1 MKTDMCPF
9 VNKIYE
15 CLETTNNIYI
25 VLEFC
30 NGGTLLDYVKKNKK
44 LTEDQAIFILF

>member
-1 MKTDMCPF
+1 MCPF

-30 NGGTLLDYVKKNKK
+30 NGGTLLDYVKKTKK